1 MKRIL
6 TNEVKV
12 GIFSLL
18 ALLGLA
24 YLTVSTGK
32 LDLKN
37 DGYHIY
43 VEFGDIAGLDT
54 KAPVMLNGRE
64 VGKVDDIEISY
75 EEDMTK
81 IILRMW
87 INSEA
92 KIRSEATASIKT
104 LGLMG
109 EKYIQISS
117 NKGKGFLKPDAVLTG
132 KPYMDL
138 DVLIDEAQSVS
149 KDIGVLLN
157 NVNSLTDE
165 VKKLT
170 VNLNYTV
177 EGNQDKISQIID
189 NMEVTSDNL
198 QLLSEDVKKNP
209 WKLLYRAKDKKSQNR
224 KGDGE

>member
-1 MKRIL
+1 MKKNF

-12 GIFSLL
+12 GIFFFACLL
-18 ALLGLA
+18 ALI

-32 LDLKN
+32 LDIKSG
-37 DGYHIY
+37 GYSIY
-43 VEFGDIAGLDT
+43 VVFDDIAGLGT

-64 VGKVDDIEISY
+64 VGKVEDIKISY
-75 EEDMTK
+75 EADTTK
-81 IILRMW
+81 IVLKMW
-87 INSEA
+87 VNDEA
-92 KIRSEATASIKT
+92 KIRSQATASIKT

-117 NKGKGFLKPDAVLTG
+117 NKGDDFIKPDAILVG
-132 KPYMDL
+132 KPYMDMDAL
-138 DVLIDEAQSVS
+138 MDEAQSVS
-149 KDIGVLLN
+149 KDVGVLVN

-177 EGNQDKISQIID
+177 DGNQDKITKIIE

-198 QLLSEDVKKNP
+198 QLLSEDVKTNP
-209 WKLLYRAKDKKSQNR
+209 WKLLYKAKEKR
-224 KGDGE
+224 